1 MVTPMARESAVNP
14 EEARMIGKAMI
25 LGIVLTA
32 VGCAH
37 NPRPGQVVTVRGELS
52 AGAECLMVTSS
63 DGRRYSITGNPGNF
77 KIGDRVCIR
86 GKVAEMSICMAG
98 EATVSIEAIGPENDC
113 P

>member
-1 MVTPMARESAVNP
+1 
-14 EEARMIGKAMI
+14 MIRNVMLAG
-25 LGIVLTA
+25 LVLTA
-32 VGCAH
+32 ASMASGCAH
-37 NPRPGQVVTVRGELS
+37 RPRGGEVLVVRGELS

-63 DGRRYSITGNPGNF
+63 DGRRYSVTGNPGAF

-86 GKVAEMSICMAG
+86 GRVAEASICMAG